1 MQITSI
7 SSNVLKQK
15 NNVSQIENSLNSSF
29 RSINLKH
36 EDKNANKIEVIKLK
50 YHVLFIFII

>member
-15 NNVSQIENSLNSSF
+15 NDVSQIENSLNSSF

-36 EDKNANKIEVIKLK
+36 KDKNANKIEVVKLK